1 MMVPNSNSFATRLSR
16 LTGRGG
22 TTMKSPRIAEMTG
35 MHNTWKILPLSRGRG
50 SHPEGYTGM
59 SIIVEARISF
69 ISTVSAPEKEERL

>member
-1 MMVPNSNSFATRLSR
+1 
-16 LTGRGG
+16 
-22 TTMKSPRIAEMTG
+22 MTG

-69 ISTVSAPEKEERL
+69 ISTVSPPEKEERL